1 VSDRSGVSIDESRK
15 LRKFE
20 ETFRTQGL
28 DRKLITSNYSACSL
42 SLRREKFC
50 DACGHGADVS
60 VIRPEHVHLF
70 GKRHSA
76 LALLIGAVILTGRTT
91 YHLNML

>member
-1 VSDRSGVSIDESRK
+1 LFRLQLFAAAQKI
-15 LRKFE
+15 LRCV
-20 ETFRTQGL
+20 R
-28 DRKLITSNYSACSL
+28 A
-42 SLRREKFC
+42 RR
-50 DACGHGADVS
+50 GADVS